1 MSINFNMLYI
11 NIAMFN
17 LESFCGELWSQ
28 IEINTLGDYKI
39 CCLANYAKDYGMAQD
54 KDGKVMNVLTHSIE
68 EAMNSETH
76 KAHRLELKQ
85 NIKVQRCRNCYDS
98 EDSTKGIGDWG
109 AETNHVKKWGRSKRQ
124 RVNVVTSREIPEYI
138 TWDRADQYTLADGS
152 ITSKVVNLGL
162 RFGNLCNQKCIMCSA
177 EFSSLWYDDHVA
189 LYGIDAPVGV
199 GGYINYNIIKDAR
212 GKNTLDFAKWWE
224 SSIWWERFE
233 SIAPN
238 LKHLYLTG
246 GEPLVVPALQE
257 MLDRLIAKG
266 FAKDITLRFDTN
278 LSAINKKVIEKFKHF
293 RKINF
298 CVSMDDTGDR
308 YGLIRF
314 PGSYDNL
321 VANIKQVQDSG
332 LGVHYLSC
340 CMGIASI
347 YSPIRVGEIADQL
360 GITTEFRFLEG
371 PDWHDLRSLPR
382 SAKQEI
388 IETYKDLMHH
398 SESRTKW
405 YKATIKF
412 LEKYI
417 DQEHIPDLEKFVAT
431 MDKLDKIRGTDWRK
445 VLPDVQDI
453 LARHCPNIG
462 A

>member
-1 MSINFNMLYI
+1 
-11 NIAMFN
+11 MFN

-39 CCLANYAKDYGMAQD
+39 CCLSNYDKDYGMAHD
-54 KDGKVMNVLTHSIE
+54 INGNVMNVLTHTIE

-76 KAHRLELKQ
+76 KAHRLQLKE
-85 NIKVQRCRNCYDS
+85 NIKVKRCRNCYDS

-109 AETNHVKKWGRSKRQ
+109 AETKHVIKWGRSKRQ
-124 RVNVVTSREIPEYI
+124 RVNVVTTREIPEYI
-138 TWDRADQYTLADGS
+138 TWDRADQHTLADGS

-162 RFGNLCNQKCIMCSA
+162 RFGNLCNQKCIMCGA
-177 EFSSLWYDDHVA
+177 EFSSFWYDDHVA
-189 LYGIDAPVGV
+189 LYGIDQPVGV

-212 GKNTLDFAKWWE
+212 GKNTLDFTKWWE
-224 SSIWWERFE
+224 SPIWWERFE
-233 SIAPN
+233 SIAPS

-257 MLDRLIAKG
+257 MLDRLIAKD

-278 LSAINKKVIEKFKHF
+278 LSAINKKVIDKFKHF
-293 RKINF
+293 KKINF
-298 CVSMDDTGDR
+298 CVSVDDTEDR

-314 PGSYDNL
+314 PGNYDNL

-347 YSPIRVGEIADQL
+347 YAPVRVTEIAEQL
-360 GITTEFRFLEG
+360 SVTAEFRFLEG
-371 PDWHDLRSLPR
+371 PDWIDIRSLPK

-388 IETYKDLMHH
+388 IDTYKSLMHH
-398 SESRTKW
+398 SVNRTKW
-405 YKATIKF
+405 YKATINL
-412 LEKYI
+412 LEKYM
-417 DQEHIPDLEKFVAT
+417 DYEHIPRLQEFVT
-431 MDKLDKIRGTDWRK
+431 IMDKLDKIRGTDWRK

>member
-1 MSINFNMLYI
+1 
-11 NIAMFN
+11 MFN

-85 NIKVQRCRNCYDS
+85 NIKVERCRNCYDS

-124 RVNVVTSREIPEYI
+124 RVNVVTTREIPEYI
-138 TWDRADQYTLADGS
+138 TWDRADQYTLPDGS

-189 LYGIDAPVGV
+189 LYGIDKPVGV
-199 GGYINYNIIKDAR
+199 GGYVNYNIIKDAR
-212 GKNTLDFAKWWE
+212 GKNTLDFTKWWE
-224 SSIWWERFE
+224 SPIWWERFE
-233 SIAPN
+233 SIAPS
-238 LKHLYLTG
+238 LRHLYLTG

-257 MLDRLIAKG
+257 MLNRLIAKG

-314 PGSYDNL
+314 PGNYDNL
-321 VANIKQVQDSG
+321 VANIKQVQESG

-347 YSPIRVGEIADQL
+347 YAPIRVGEVADQL

-388 IETYKDLMHH
+388 IDTYKGLMHH

-417 DQEHIPDLEKFVAT
+417 DQEHIPDLQKFVST

-453 LARHCPNIG
+453 LARHCPGIG

>member
-1 MSINFNMLYI
+1 
-11 NIAMFN
+11 MFN

-98 EDSTKGIGDWG
+98 EDSTKGISDWG
-109 AETNHVKKWGRSKRQ
+109 DENNHVKKWGRSKRQ
-124 RVNVVTSREIPEYI
+124 RVNVVTSKEIPEYI
-138 TWDRADQYTLADGS
+138 TWDRADQYTLPDGS

-189 LYGIDAPVGV
+189 LYGIDKPVGV
-199 GGYINYNIIKDAR
+199 GGYTNYNIIKDAR

-224 SSIWWERFE
+224 SPIWWERFE
-233 SIAPN
+233 SIAPS

-257 MLDRLIAKG
+257 MLDRLITKD

-293 RKINF
+293 KKINF

-347 YSPIRVGEIADQL
+347 YAPIRIGEIAEQL
-360 GITTEFRFLEG
+360 SVNAEFRFLEG

-388 IETYKDLMHH
+388 IDTYKGLMHH

-412 LEKYI
+412 LEKYM
-417 DQEHIPDLEKFVAT
+417 DQERISDLEKFVAT
-431 MDKLDKIRGTDWRK
+431 MDKLDKIRGTDWRT